1 MKYLALAALIPL
13 CFAGTRPRQSPT
25 DYRAQETVGDV
36 TVAAEILP
44 PNQVR
49 NVFSTDL
56 NKYIVVEVA
65 VYPKDGTTVD
75 VSKMD
80 FALKLGSGQT
90 VRAANPAA
98 IGPKRQQTS
107 PQPPGRTS
115 PVDVYTTAGVGYES
129 GTDRNGQNRKGVY
142 TETGVAVAVG
152 EPRYPPPPTY
162 PPSTVQ
168 QDIEDYALPE
178 GATSKVVAG
187 FLYFPASFKKNVTYD
202 LEYHSQQGLA
212 RLNLK

>member
-1 MKYLALAALIPL
+1 MKRLALAALIPL

-56 NKYIVVEVA
+56 SKYIVVEVA
-65 VYPKDGTTVD
+65 VFPKDGTTVD
-75 VSKMD
+75 VNRMD
-80 FALKLGSGQT
+80 FSLKLGSGQT

-98 IGPKRQQTS
+98 IGRPRQQTS
-107 PQPPGRTS
+107 PPSPGKTS
-115 PVDVYTTAGVGYES
+115 PVDVYTTVGVGYES

-152 EPRYPPPPTY
+152 QPGYPSPPTY

-168 QDIEDYALPE
+168 MDLEDFALPE

-187 FLYFPASFKKNVTYD
+187 FLYFPSSSKKNVTYD
-202 LEYHSQQGLA
+202 LEYYTPQGRA
-212 RLNLK
+212 HLNLK